1 MNKINS
7 MDEKLI
13 RLLGRNAQQNSE
25 TLAKQLNVS
34 AATVRRKLK
43 RLIQSDLL
51 RIVGVANPDKFGYPM
66 GVVITLDM
74 EHDKIEEAMKVLAK
88 RPEIGWLSSTTGR
101 YDIIAVA
108 GFSSTEGLSHFLT
121 RELSKLEGLR
131 GSETFVVLDNKKGHF
146 IPIT

>member
-7 MDEKLI
+7 IDEKLV

-43 RLIQSDLL
+43 KLIQSGSL
-51 RIVGVANPDKFGYPM
+51 RIVGVADPSEFGYPM

-74 EHDKIEEAMKVLAK
+74 EHDKIEEAMRVLAK

-101 YDIIAVA
+101 YDIIAVG

-121 RELSKLEGLR
+121 RELAKLEGLR

-146 IPIT
+146 IPLT

>member
-7 MDEKLI
+7 IDEKLV
-13 RLLGRNAQQNSE
+13 RLLGRNALQNSE

-43 RLIQSDLL
+43 KLIQSDLL
-51 RIVGVANPDKFGYPM
+51 RIVGIANPDKFGYPL
-66 GVVITLDM
+66 GVVIALDIQ
-74 EHDKIEEAMKVLAK
+74 HDKTERAMRVLTK

-108 GFSSTEGLSHFLT
+108 GFPSTEGLSNFLT
-121 RELSKLEGLR
+121 RQLSKLEGLR
-131 GSETFVVLDNKKGHF
+131 GSETFVVLNNKKGHY
-146 IPIT
+146 IPLT